1 MFTGLIEE
9 IGRIARLERRGPGAR
24 VAIDAAMAPL
34 VLGESIAVDGVCLT
48 VDRIVP
54 GGFEA
59 DASIETLER
68 TTLGRSGVVRAAA
81 GGRSG
86 GSRVHLERATPLG
99 GRMGGH
105 IVAGHVDG
113 IGAVTAAGPAGDA
126 WRIALSLGREL
137 APFVAE
143 KGSIAIDGVSLTLNA
158 CRDRADHVE
167 VELVIVPHT
176 RRATKL
182 DALRPGE
189 RVNVEV
195 DVLARYVARQL
206 ALGGAGAA
214 GARAPGRDEALD
226 ARARD
231 DDPDERLRRKLR
243 EGGFG

>member
-1 MFTGLIEE
+1 MFTGLVEE

-24 VAIDAAMAPL
+24 VTVEAAMAPL

-48 VDRIVP
+48 VDRILS

-59 DASIETLER
+59 DASVETLER
-68 TTLGRSGVVRAAA
+68 TTLAAMTSAGRA
-81 GGRSG
+81 
-86 GSRVHLERATPLG
+86 RVHLERATPLG

-113 IGAVTAAGPAGDA
+113 LGSVVAAAPAGDA
-126 WRIALSLGREL
+126 WRLLLSLGREL
-137 APFVAE
+137 APYVAE
-143 KGSIAIDGVSLTLNA
+143 KGSIAIDGVSLTTNA
-158 CRDRADHVE
+158 CRDRSDHVE

-182 DALRPGE
+182 DTLRAGD

-206 ALGGAGAA
+206 ALGSPGARPGARAAAGAA
-214 GARAPGRDEALD
+214 GPAHDRGHLEAPGDH
-226 ARARD
+226 
-231 DDPDERLRRKLR
+231 DPDERIRRKLR